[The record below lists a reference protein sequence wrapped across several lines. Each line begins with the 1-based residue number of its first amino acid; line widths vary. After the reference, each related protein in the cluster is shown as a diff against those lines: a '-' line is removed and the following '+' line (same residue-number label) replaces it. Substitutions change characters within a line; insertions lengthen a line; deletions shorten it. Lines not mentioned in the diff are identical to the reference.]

1 MDPSM
6 HPEARAAKP
15 EGGLAARLL
24 CLLIMTGQG
33 IWINKIQLFLTL
45 LTMAVGSF
53 ALSLTFFLGDGAR
66 IYLWQ
71 DMEQLMG
78 SWVIASPATHY
89 DSYILKTRI
98 NADFTPED
106 LQFVKEQSK
115 SARFIEPFYQGSVPV
130 SYRNV
135 SRVMAIDGVTIDLS
149 REPLFVPTKGHGF
162 SEAGYKILVWECLLT
177 ESAVKALG
185 IEIADNPTILIDGRP
200 FHVLGVT
207 PDPPGADD
215 IFRPRITVPYS
226 CARALWLPSDS
237 IGEILVAWRG
247 LDTMDEVT
255 GELRAALE
263 MCRGVDTY
271 FLSSSQFKI
280 QKSRSIVAN
289 FMMYGQVQ
297 AFFCIAIAFVGVMN
311 VMLTNTARRSNEFAV
326 RLSMGA
332 RHYQLLA
339 MVLLES
345 SLLGV
350 VGALIGVALSASMA
364 PFAGRLLQS
373 KINGVSALLPYYGLK
388 GVIYPVLVCGL
399 AGLIAGVMPALNVR
413 RLDVLASLRN
423 NN

>member
-1 MDPSM
+1 MSPKAGASSPS
-6 HPEARAAKP
+6 
-15 EGGLAARLL
+15 GGLAARII

-33 IWINKIQLFLTL
+33 IWINKFQLFLTL

-78 SWVIASPATHY
+78 SWIVASPSAHY
-89 DSYILKTRI
+89 DSYILKTRL
-98 NADFTPED
+98 NADFTPQD
-106 LQFVKEQSK
+106 LQFVKEQLK
-115 SARFIEPFYQGSVPV
+115 SARLVEPFYQGSVPV
-130 SYRNV
+130 TYRGV
-135 SRVMAIDGVTIDLS
+135 SRGMAIDGVTIELS

-162 SEAGYKILVWECLLT
+162 SEAGHNILVWECMLT
-177 ESAVKALG
+177 ESAVKSLG
-185 IEIADNPTILIDGRP
+185 VNLADDPTILIEGRP

-226 CARALWLPSDS
+226 CARALWLPANSV
-237 IGEILVAWRG
+237 GEILVAWRS
-247 LDTMDEVT
+247 LDAMDEVT
-255 GELRAALE
+255 GGLRAALE
-263 MCRGVDTY
+263 MCRGADTY

-332 RHYQLLA
+332 RHYELLT

-345 SLLGV
+345 SLLG
-350 VGALIGVALSASMA
+350 
-364 PFAGRLLQS
+364 
-373 KINGVSALLPYYGLK
+373 
-388 GVIYPVLVCGL
+388 
-399 AGLIAGVMPALNVR
+399 IAGVMPALNVR

-423 NN
+423 NK

>member
-1 MDPSM
+1 M
-6 HPEARAAKP
+6 HPKSRGRKP
-15 EGGLAARLL
+15 GGGFIARLV

-33 IWINKIQLFLTL
+33 IWINKFQLFLTL

-78 SWVIASPATHY
+78 SWIIAAPAARY
-89 DSYILKTRI
+89 DSEILKTRL
-98 NADFTPED
+98 NADFTPQD
-106 LQFVKEQSK
+106 LQFVKEQLK
-115 SARFIEPFYQGSVPV
+115 SARMVEPFYQASVPV
-130 SYRNV
+130 TYGGV
-135 SRVMAIDGVTIDLS
+135 SRVMPIDGVTPELS
-149 REPLFVPTKGHGF
+149 REPLFAPTKGRGF
-162 SEAGYKILVWECLLT
+162 SEAGQNLLVWECLLT

-185 IEIADNPTILIDGRP
+185 VQIGDNPTIVIDGRQ

-215 IFRPRITVPYS
+215 LFRPRITVPYT
-226 CARALWLPSDS
+226 CARALWLPNNS
-237 IGEILVAWRG
+237 IGEILVAWRS
-247 LDTMDEVT
+247 LDSMDEVT
-255 GELRAALE
+255 SRLRAALE
-263 MCRGVDTY
+263 MCRGADTF
-271 FLSSSQFKI
+271 FLSSSEFKI

-332 RHYQLLA
+332 RHYELLT

-345 SLLGV
+345 SLLGIA
-350 VGALIGVALSASMA
+350 GALIGVALSAFMA
-364 PFAGRLLQS
+364 PYAGRMLQS
-373 KINGVSALLPYYGLK
+373 KINGVNELMPYYGPK
-388 GVIYPVLVCGL
+388 GVIYPLLVCGL

-413 RLDVLASLRN
+413 KLDVLASLRN